1 MATIKI
7 NNVTALTESG
17 GTVTLDSGVT
27 GIPAAGVTGVL
38 PVGVTGGSGLTTV
51 PGASWVKLEETDASG
66 ASTVTMGSASIF
78 SSTYDLYV
86 IVVTKMKPSG
96 SNNSFRGKFY
106 LDGSLI
112 AGDKYRWQN
121 IQYSGS
127 SESYTADQSGGLF
140 DIHVNINTA
149 IESSAD
155 NHMNS
160 VMYLYHPS
168 STDTLTFLEG
178 TSVAFNNA
186 NVPNMSRFFVTN
198 VTSGGVNVQACTGI
212 QFFMS
217 AGTFSCKLVVYGVK
231 N

>member
-7 NNVTALTESG
+7 NNVTALTESSG
-17 GTVTLDSGVT
+17 VITLDSGVT
-27 GIPAAGVTGVL
+27 VSAAGVTGVL
-38 PVGVTGGSGLTTV
+38 PVGVTGGSGLNTV

-96 SNNSFRGKFY
+96 ANNTFRGRFY
-106 LDGSLI
+106 LDGTLI
-112 AGDKYRWQN
+112 EGDKYRWNN
-121 IQYSGS
+121 IAYNGS
-127 SESYTADQSGGLF
+127 TETYTAEQSGNLF

-155 NHMNS
+155 NHMNA
-160 VMYLYHPS
+160 VMYLYHPA
-168 STDTLTFLEG
+168 STDTLTFMDG

-186 NVPNMSRFFVTN
+186 NVPTMSRFFVSN
-198 VTSGGVNVQACTGI
+198 VTTGGVNVQACTGLR
-212 QFFMS
+212 FFMS
-217 AGTFSCKLVVYGVK
+217 AGTFTAKLVVYGVK